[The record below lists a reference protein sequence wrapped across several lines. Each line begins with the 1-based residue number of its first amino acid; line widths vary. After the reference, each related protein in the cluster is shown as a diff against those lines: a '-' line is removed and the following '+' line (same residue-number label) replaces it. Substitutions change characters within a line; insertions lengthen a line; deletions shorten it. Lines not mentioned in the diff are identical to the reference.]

1 MIPHKLQ
8 LKNFLSYGADFQ
20 TIDFT
25 PYHLIYLSGK
35 NGHGKSALLDAMTW
49 AVWGIAR
56 KITNAVRADQ
66 GLLRLGQQQMAVIF
80 DFEISGQMYRVKRE
94 FLVTQNKPLAQ
105 LEFGLLNA
113 ETDSYVPLT
122 DKTIR
127 ATQAKIEQTI
137 KLDFESFVNTAFLRQ
152 GNANEFSKK
161 SPKDRKEVLGT
172 ILGLQQFD
180 RLKKRALEKIKSLQ
194 GERTTMNA
202 LHESAAKQLAQKD
215 ELQKLF
221 EVVKKEQEASDAHVK
236 QLQTTSQTLSKEQG
250 ALAEQDKQR
259 EMHEYKQKQLQQARD
274 AHVHSLRDVLAVW
287 RKTNKKQRH
296 MPDLKELEAAY
307 KKSKEL
313 LQAHAEKFK
322 QSIEFSNQ
330 LMHSTQALTG
340 YKNDHE
346 KKQLQEQQSIHIQK
360 ERLLLTQKN
369 LQAVLAQLNKESVAA
384 HDKKTSIEK
393 LQEEQLKQIL
403 SKEKIAVMYAQFEK
417 RKEQYHAFVAQRNM
431 FASEQ
436 ETLLKKQTM
445 VGSDDSSCPLCEQNL
460 SAARKK
466 FLKNKCSKE
475 ARFALH
481 QYNRLV
487 RIAPKLKELLV
498 AQHAYLEDQ
507 KKQSVEYEGAQKER
521 TIVLEQIERLKKEKD
536 SHAKQLQA
544 IKKELDDFAKKE
556 LQQASD
562 AQKKLEADA
571 QYSTLFKAQKEFEE
585 KIKTLSYKKEEHA
598 AAQKEAERLEKER
611 DGLLHLQQELVKQSD
626 RKEAIAKEIV
636 QLKLIKKELIV
647 ITSELKTFDSVTAQ
661 KKALQEKLQLHEA
674 QMSEHAKARET
685 IREKQGALLN
695 KKEHLEKVEK
705 ESADQLKVIK
715 EIDVQISDY
724 QEIAQAAGKDGIQ
737 ALLIE
742 DAIPEIEQEANF
754 LLSRLTHNQSH
765 VSIESLRDLK
775 RGGTKETLDINI
787 SDPSGIRPYELF
799 SGGEAFRID
808 FALRIAISKL
818 LARRAG
824 TALQTLIIDEGF
836 GSQDE
841 EGLSL
846 IMDVIQKVQ
855 DDFQKVIVV
864 SHLPGMREQ
873 FPVHFTVE
881 KKPSGSCVNVVELG

>member
-56 KITNAVRADQ
+56 KTTNAVRADQ

-94 FLVTQNKPLAQ
+94 FLKTMNKPVAQ
-105 LEFGLLNA
+105 LEFGLLNVD
-113 ETDSYVPLT
+113 TDSYIPLT

-161 SPKDRKEVLGT
+161 SPKDRKEVLGA

-180 RLKKRALEKIKSLQ
+180 RLKKRAMEKIKSLQ
-194 GERTTMNA
+194 GERATMNA
-202 LHESAAKQLAQKD
+202 LHESAAKQLAQKA

-221 EVVKKEQEASDAHVK
+221 EVVKKEQEASDLHAK
-236 QLQTTSQTLSKEQG
+236 QLQAHVQLLSKDQ
-250 ALAEQDKQR
+250 AAVAEKEKQR
-259 EMHEYKQKQLQQARD
+259 EMREYKQKQLQQTRD
-274 AHVHSLRDVLAVW
+274 THTQSLRELLAAW
-287 RKTNKKQRH
+287 RVTNKKQRH
-296 MPDLKELEAAY
+296 MPDLNTLELLY
-307 KKSKEL
+307 KKSKEQ

-322 QSIEFSNQ
+322 QSIALSNQ
-330 LMHSTQALTG
+330 ATQAVQTLTA
-340 YKNDHE
+340 YKNEME
-346 KKQLQEQQSIHIQK
+346 KKLLQDQQVIQIQK
-360 ERLLLTQKN
+360 ERVLLTQKN
-369 LQAVLAQLNKESVAA
+369 LQATCAQLDKEFVAVQE
-384 HDKKTSIEK
+384 KKAGIEK
-393 LQEEQLKQIL
+393 VQSETAKQLL
-403 SKEKIAVMYAQFEK
+403 LKEKVDLLYAQFEK

-431 FASEQ
+431 FAVEQ

-445 VGSDDSSCPLCEQNL
+445 VSSQDSSCPLCEQNL

-466 FLKNKCSKE
+466 FLKNKCGKE

-507 KKQSVEYEGAQKER
+507 KKLTTEHQTKQKEL
-521 TIVLEQIERLKKEKD
+521 VVVVEQAERLKKEKD
-536 SHAKQLQA
+536 EQVKQLDALQ
-544 IKKELDDFAKKE
+544 KELDLFAQKEAQRTGDAKKE
-556 LQQASD
+556 
-562 AQKKLEADA
+562 LEADA
-571 QYSTLFKAQKEFEE
+571 QYKTLCLHQKEIEE
-585 KIKTLSYKKEEHA
+585 KIKQLGYKDSEHA
-598 AAQKEAERLEKER
+598 AAQKEVERLEKER
-611 DGLLHLQQELVKQSD
+611 DSLLHLQQELVKQSD

-636 QLKLIKKELIV
+636 QLKLLKKELAAV
-647 ITSELKTFDSVTAQ
+647 ANELKTFDAVAAQ
-661 KKALQEKLQLHEA
+661 KKAVQEKLQTHEK
-674 QMSEHAKARET
+674 QMTEHAQARET

-705 ESADQLKVIK
+705 ESKQQLDAIK
-715 EIDVQISDY
+715 KLDVQISDY
-724 QEIAQAAGKDGIQ
+724 QEISAAAGKDGIQ

-742 DAIPEIEQEANF
+742 DAIPEIEQEANY
-754 LLSRLTHNQSH
+754 LLSRLTNNQSH
-765 VSIESLRDLK
+765 ISIESLRDLK
-775 RGGTKETLDINI
+775 RGGTKETLDIHI

-846 IMDVIQKVQ
+846 IMDVIHKVQ

-873 FPVHFTVE
+873 FPVHFSVE
-881 KKPSGSCVNVVELG
+881 KKPSGSCVSVVELG

>member
-1 MIPHKLQ
+1 MIPHRLQ

-56 KITNAVRADQ
+56 KTTNAVRADQ

-94 FLVTQNKPLAQ
+94 FLKTMNKPLAQ
-105 LEFGLLNA
+105 LEFGLLNP
-113 ETDSYVPLT
+113 ETGSYVPLT

-127 ATQAKIEQTI
+127 ATQAKIEETI

-161 SPKDRKEVLGT
+161 SPKERKEVLGS

-180 RLKKRALEKIKSLQ
+180 RLKKRSLEKIKSLQ
-194 GERTTMNA
+194 GERATMQA
-202 LHESAAKQLAQKD
+202 LHESAEKQLAQKD
-215 ELQKLF
+215 ELSKLL
-221 EVVKKEQEASDAHVK
+221 EQVKKEQDASDTQAK
-236 QLQTTSQTLSKEQG
+236 QLQEGTQALSKEQ
-250 ALAEQDKQR
+250 AAVAEKETQR
-259 EMHEYKQKQLQQARD
+259 EMQAYKYKQLEATRD
-274 AHVHSLRDVLAVW
+274 THIQVIRDVLLAW
-287 RKTNKKQRH
+287 RATNKKQRR
-296 MPDLKELEAAY
+296 MPDLSLLEVSY
-307 KKSKEL
+307 KKSKEVL
-313 LQAHAEKFK
+313 QLQAETFK
-322 QSIEFSNQ
+322 QSIALATQ
-330 LMHSTQALTG
+330 HTQAMHAVTA
-340 YKNDHE
+340 YKNEHE
-346 KKQLQEQQSIHIQK
+346 KKMLQEQQLLQIQK
-360 ERLLLTQKN
+360 ERLLITQKN
-369 LQAVLAQLNKESVAA
+369 VQAAIAQINEVCAKAETQ
-384 HDKKTSIEK
+384 KKKCEK
-393 LQEEQLKQIL
+393 LQEGRAKQLLSQEKLQALIL
-403 SKEKIAVMYAQFEK
+403 QFEK
-417 RKEQYHAFVAQRNM
+417 RKERYHAFVAQRNI

-445 VGSDDSSCPLCEQNL
+445 VDSEDSSCPLCEQNL

-466 FLKNKCSKE
+466 FLKNKCAKD

-487 RIAPKLKELLV
+487 RIVPPLKELLV
-498 AQHAYLEDQ
+498 AQHAYVEDQ
-507 KKQSVEYEGAQKER
+507 KKQSTEYESACKELEVLLEQIKHSTEEKEKHIKQLQQLEKEHEIIVKKEAKQNVDAHKQLKADEQYKKLCATEKEIAQKIKELAYNEAKHTEAQKE
-521 TIVLEQIERLKKEKD
+521 VER
-536 SHAKQLQA
+536 
-544 IKKELDDFAKKE
+544 I
-556 LQQASD
+556 
-562 AQKKLEADA
+562 
-571 QYSTLFKAQKEFEE
+571 
-585 KIKTLSYKKEEHA
+585 
-598 AAQKEAERLEKER
+598 EKER
-611 DGLLHLQQELVKQSD
+611 DGLLHLQQELVKQDD
-626 RKEAIAKEIV
+626 RKILITKEIA
-636 QLKLIKKELIV
+636 QLRAVKKELRKA
-647 ITSELKTFDSVTAQ
+647 TKELKVFESVIEQ
-661 KKALQEKLQLHEA
+661 KKALQEKLLVHEKR
-674 QMSEHAKARET
+674 MTEHFKQRET
-685 IREKQGALLN
+685 IREKQGALAN

-705 ESADQLKVIK
+705 ESIQQVKAIK
-715 EIDVQISDY
+715 ELDVQISDY

-742 DAIPEIEQEANF
+742 DAIPEIEQEANY
-754 LLSRLTHNQSH
+754 LLSRLTNNQSH

-775 RGGTKETLDINI
+775 RGGTKETLDIHI

-846 IMDVIQKVQ
+846 IMDVIQRVQ
-855 DDFQKVIVV
+855 DDFQKVIIV
-864 SHLPGMREQ
+864 SHLPGMRDQ
-873 FPVHFTVE
+873 FPVHFAVE
-881 KKPSGSCVNVVELG
+881 KKPSGSCVSVVELG